1 MGAFLTYALNESN
14 VLVHIDD
21 VGNGTKCA
29 CHCPYCNKPLHA
41 KNGGKQRE
49 HHFAHAHG
57 KECKGAYESA
67 LHLLAKEILQETG
80 RIMLPQFDGRNF
92 PSGSVSIRN
101 IQIEKLDER
110 YGIKPDAEGIMDN
123 GDRLLIEFYVSH
135 KVDEEK
141 RQIIVDNHLK
151 CLEIDIRYQELNKAE
166 LKKFL
171 TTTDKGRK
179 WIETTAQTLKSN
191 SKSNTSRRD
200 PMYEKTKDILK
211 DIFDNGTIII
221 HPHGTDGESFDL
233 RQHGYDVCEVNT
245 KLQGFK
251 SDLLLYRSQHENK
264 GYISI
269 NLRGRSRYADFDFP
283 QGLRI
288 IDIVFNALSGTEE
301 RAKKRLKDGDLTGD
315 LGMYIEYWGFK

>member
-29 CHCPYCNKPLHA
+29 CHCPHCNKPLHA

-49 HHFAHAHG
+49 HHFAHVHG

-80 RIMLPQFDGRNF
+80 RIMLPKSEDRNF
-92 PSGSVSIRN
+92 PSGLVN
-101 IQIEKLDER
+101 IHNIEIERLDER
-110 YGIKPDAEGIMDN
+110 YGIKPDAEGILDN
-123 GDRLLIEFYVSH
+123 GKRLLIEFYVSH
-135 KVDEEK
+135 KVDSKK
-141 RQIIVDNHLK
+141 RQIIVDNNLK
-151 CLEIDIRYQELNKAE
+151 CIEIDIKYKALNKAE

-171 TTTDKGRK
+171 TNSDKGRK
-179 WIETTAQTLKSN
+179 WIVATPGISKSKGASN
-191 SKSNTSRRD
+191 SSKRD
-200 PMYEKTKDILK
+200 PMYEKTRDIIK
-211 DIFDNGTIII
+211 DIFDKGTIII
-221 HPHGTDGESFDL
+221 HPHHSVSYNL

-245 KLQGFK
+245 NFQGFK

-269 NLRGRSRYADFDFP
+269 NLRGRSRYDDFDSP

-288 IDIVFNALSGTEE
+288 IDIVFKAISSTEE
-301 RAKKRLKDGDLTGD
+301 GARKRLKDGDLIGD
-315 LGMYIEYWGFK
+315 LGMSIEYYCFK